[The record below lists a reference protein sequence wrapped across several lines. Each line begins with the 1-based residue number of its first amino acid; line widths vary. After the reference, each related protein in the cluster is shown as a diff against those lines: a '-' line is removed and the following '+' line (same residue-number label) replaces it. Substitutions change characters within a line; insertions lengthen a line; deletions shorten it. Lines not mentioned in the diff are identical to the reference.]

1 MNRISTI
8 ALVLGALLAFAAQ
21 AQDPQKPAAGAAA
34 QQDQAPAPAPG
45 QEVDPK
51 IIEGIMA
58 CLGQGLPE
66 GWKKAWFVISEIG
79 READGSTRQY
89 EGTFFYAT
97 DPDDRKGRPF
107 KPCGANRIV
116 DGVLALN
123 AYLQPSQRRWSGV
136 TMTFLVDGRYE
147 AAYDFT
153 PRAAAPIK
161 PLAEPATTTAK
172 PTAKTAAKKKQE
184 ASK

>member
-1 MNRISTI
+1 ML
-8 ALVLGALLAFAAQ
+8 ALALGALLAFAVQ
-21 AQDPQKPAAGAAA
+21 AQDPQKPAAGTAA
-34 QQDQAPAPAPG
+34 QQDPAPAPAPG
-45 QEVDPK
+45 QEPDPK

-79 READGSTRQY
+79 READGSKRQY
-89 EGTFFYAT
+89 EGNFFYAT
-97 DPDDRKGRPF
+97 DPEDRKGRPF

-116 DGVLALN
+116 DGLLALN
-123 AYLQPSQRRWSGV
+123 AYLQPSQRRWTGV
-136 TMTFLVDGRYE
+136 TMTFLIDGRYE

-161 PLAEPATTTAK
+161 PLPEAAAPAAPAAKK
-172 PTAKTAAKKKQE
+172 PTAKKKQE
-184 ASK
+184 TSK

>member
-1 MNRISTI
+1 MKRLSST
-8 ALVLGALLAFAAQ
+8 AFLLAVLLAALLSSFGVQ
-21 AQDPQKPAAGAAA
+21 AQDPRKPAAPDPAAA
-34 QQDQAPAPAPG
+34 PVPG
-45 QEVDPK
+45 QEPDPK

-58 CLGQGLPE
+58 CLGEGLPD

-79 READGSTRQY
+79 REGETRQY
-89 EGTFFYAT
+89 EGNFFYST
-97 DPDDRKGRPF
+97 DPDDRKGKPL

-136 TMTFLVDGRYE
+136 TMTFLLDGRYE

-161 PLAEPATTTAK
+161 PVAEPATTTAK
-172 PTAKTAAKKKQE
+172 KPATKKKQE
-184 ASK
+184 TPK